1 VTWIRYGIALCL
13 LGLVLYHPQA
23 SARILIR
30 QNFCCMCSEDHTEA
44 QAAEIRRTE
53 QLLGAQKI
61 YIRRIEGT
69 AIYVVS
75 ATGFT
80 EAEAQQKLER
90 SISEVQKVSPLPVR
104 YIDGPRVLY
113 QKISNWAFLGIVV
126 LFVIGA
132 LSLRLRRNSIKR
144 ILVH

>member
-1 VTWIRYGIALCL
+1 
-13 LGLVLYHPQA
+13 
-23 SARILIR
+23 
-30 QNFCCMCSEDHTEA
+30 MCSEDHTEA